1 MPVLRHEIVTSKD
14 VGFLPWK
21 STKFSKMI
29 IIFVSLSHSHSA
41 GKHDRCF
48 YTHALARPP
57 LKYTI
62 ENLTSWSEG
71 DTTLKNTSVYNIKQ

>member
-1 MPVLRHEIVTSKD
+1 MYQN
-14 VGFLPWK
+14 
-21 STKFSKMI
+21 STEARYGTLLTLLMNI
-29 IIFVSLSHSHSA
+29 LVAHHSA

-48 YTHALARPP
+48 YTHALARFP

-71 DTTLKNTSVYNIKQ
+71 DTTLKNTSVYYIKQ

>member
-1 MPVLRHEIVTSKD
+1 MYFVFIAY
-14 VGFLPWK
+14 LPYL
-21 STKFSKMI
+21 FD
-29 IIFVSLSHSHSA
+29 HSA

-48 YTHALARPP
+48 YTHALARSP

-71 DTTLKNTSVYNIKQ
+71 DTTLKNTSVYHIKQ